1 MYSKNRKKNIVNK
14 KFYMRKNYPSNM
26 KEKLRLPDK
35 EKPKDIT
42 TIRPVL
48 QEVLMRVLQVKMKAH

>member
-1 MYSKNRKKNIVNK
+1 
-14 KFYMRKNYPSNM
+14 MRKNYPSNM